1 MSLSAVFCQVRVTTW
16 ETKQPIRA
24 ALTEFGGG
32 GGSRLSDGCR
42 PVSLYFDVSLT
53 ELVAANRVPQV
64 TPGTPLARRSTD
76 SRALNLAR
84 ILDVLRFT
92 GPLARTDIVRTS
104 GLSRATVSSLLT
116 ELLDRRL
123 VREGVD
129 SRRPGSGGR
138 PPALVGLE
146 PSTAAGVGVDI
157 GRTHVRVVVADL
169 GLEVLAED
177 VQRVDVPD
185 HPAETLEI
193 VVALTERLL
202 HGTSVERTD
211 VLGVGVGLPGP
222 VDSATGRLGSAT
234 ILPGW
239 VGFAP
244 RAELEKRLRLP
255 VLVENDA
262 NLGALAEGLLGAGR
276 GSRVLAYVK
285 VAAGVGAGLLVDGRL
300 FRGASGT
307 AGEIGHTTL
316 ANSGPVCRCGNR
328 GCLEQ
333 LAGATA
339 LLAQMAA
346 AGVHLD
352 GVDALVRLATDGH
365 AGARRVL
372 ADAGEHIGLAVA
384 NLVSLLD
391 PDRVVVGGELG
402 AAHELLVGP
411 LRYATRAAAVTTA
424 GSSIDII
431 AAELGE
437 RAEAL
442 GAAALILREPVSLGP
457 ELLSRR

>member
-1 MSLSAVFCQVRVTTW
+1 MV
-16 ETKQPIRA
+16 
-24 ALTEFGGG
+24 
-32 GGSRLSDGCR
+32 
-42 PVSLYFDVSLT
+42 
-53 ELVAANRVPQV
+53 
-64 TPGTPLARRSTD
+64 
-76 SRALNLAR
+76 R
-84 ILDVLRFT
+84 ILDVLRLE
-92 GPLARTDIVRTS
+92 GPLARTDIVRS
-104 GLSRATVSSLLT
+104 AGLSRATVSSLLS

-123 VREGVD
+123 VRDGVD
-129 SRRPGSGGR
+129 SRRLGSGGR
-138 PPALVGLE
+138 PPALVDLE
-146 PSTAAGVGVDI
+146 PTAAFGVGVDI

-169 GLEVLAED
+169 ALQVLAEE
-177 VQRVDVPD
+177 VARVDVPD
-185 HPAETLEI
+185 HPEETLELI
-193 VVALTERLL
+193 VAITARLL
-202 HGTSVERTD
+202 QESAIERSEL
-211 VLGVGVGLPGP
+211 LGVGVGLPGP
-222 VDSATGRLGSAT
+222 VDRASGRLGSAT

-244 RAELEKRLRLP
+244 RAELEKRLRSP

-276 GSRVLAYVK
+276 GSKVLAYVK
-285 VAAGVGAGLLVDGRL
+285 VAAGVGSGLLVDGRL

-333 LAGATA
+333 LAGVTA

-346 AGVHLD
+346 AGVELD
-352 GVDALVRLATDGH
+352 GVDALLRMARDGH

-384 NLVSLLD
+384 NLVNLLD

-402 AAHELLVGP
+402 ADNELLVGP
-411 LRYATRAAAVTTA
+411 LRYAARSAAVTTA
-424 GSSIDII
+424 GSTIDIV

-442 GAAALILREPVSLGP
+442 GAVALVLREPVSLGA
-457 ELLSRR
+457 ELLTRR